1 MAPVTDLPILILAA
15 GGSTR
20 MRGRDKLMEEVGGQ
34 PLLARQARMARAVTA
49 GPVIVALPRAPH
61 PRHAA
66 LAGLG
71 VTALEVAQA
80 AEGMNASLRAA
91 FAAVPDTAPA
101 AMLLLGDLPAL
112 QPSDLA
118 AVFAAVDLH
127 SDILAW
133 RGATEDNRPG
143 HPVVVARALFPEF
156 LKLTGDGGGRAALAA
171 AGDRVCLVSL
181 PGQRARTDLDTP
193 EDWQAWHAGN
203 RDGMS

>member
-34 PLLARQARMARAVTA
+34 PLLARQARLARAVTT

-61 PRHAA
+61 PRYAA
-66 LAGLG
+66 LTGIE
-71 VTALEVAQA
+71 VTPLEVEEA
-80 AEGMNASLRAA
+80 AEGMNASLRTA
-91 FAAVPDTAPA
+91 FAAVPETAPA

-112 QPSDLA
+112 QQPDLQ
-118 AVFAAVDLH
+118 AVFAAVDPQ

-133 RGATEDNRPG
+133 RGATEDNQPG
-143 HPVVVARALFPEF
+143 HPVVVARPLFPEF
-156 LKLTGDGGGRAALAA
+156 LKLTGDGGGREAMAA
-171 AGDRVCLVSL
+171 AGSRVRLVPL

-193 EDWQAWHAGN
+193 EDWQAWRAGD
-203 RDGMS
+203 RDKIS